1 MKKEL
6 SILQAY
12 YNAMSSQDLKKTVSF
27 LSDDVRVCF
36 PEEDRNWCGSGAARE
51 KFGGMFKKRS
61 TFQASYSILTQ
72 KRTKGYLEVKV
83 ACKFSCE
90 QTNMSSNRDM
100 VYHITENAI
109 VYIAHL

>member
-1 MKKEL
+1 MKNEL

-12 YNAMSSQDLKKTVSF
+12 YNAMSSQDLKKAVSF
-27 LSDDVRVCF
+27 LSNDVRVCF
-36 PEEDRNWCGSGAARE
+36 PGEDRNWCGSGAARE
-51 KFGGMFKKRS
+51 KFGGMFKKRPI
-61 TFQASYSILTQ
+61 FQASYSILTQ

-83 ACKFSCE
+83 TCKFSCE